1 MPTISTI
8 IRDYPQPALARAV
21 IRQLGDDDDELV
33 ATLRDVRD
41 YGAQGGV
48 AGFIYTAETVAF
60 WRSHRAD
67 ILARLTEYAEDFGQ
81 GIVEL
86 VAGFNCL
93 NNDYTI
99 DEVGRALYGRYDSD
113 LDTNYN
119 ALAWFALEDVAR
131 FAADQLDEEA

>member
-1 MPTISTI
+1 MPTVSTI

-21 IRQLGDDDDELV
+21 IRQLGDDDELA
-33 ATLRDVRD
+33 ATLRDIRD
-41 YGAQGGV
+41 HGADCGWS
-48 AGFIYTAETVAF
+48 GFIYYADTVAF
-60 WRSHRAD
+60 WSFHKAD
-67 ILARLTEYAEDFGQ
+67 ILSILADLASDIGQ

-93 NNDYTI
+93 DNDYTI

-113 LDTNYN
+113 LDTIYN

-131 FAADQLDEEA
+131 FIADQLDEEA